1 MKNVKK
7 VGLKQ
12 YDDPNIFIEFSND
25 VQDVQKNIEEY
36 NLRKKRKVSIV
47 FDDMI
52 ADMISNNHILMH
64 QRRLD

>member
-64 QRRLD
+64 QSRLD